1 MTQIQR
7 SLLLMAPAATAYGV
21 VADVKAYAEFLP
33 GCDAVEVLETRMR
46 DDGTSEVVAKVV
58 ASARG
63 VRQEFITTNL
73 CQPFERIQMTLQEGP
88 FERLEG
94 CWTFKALGND
104 GCRVALD
111 LEFVAKGML
120 MKTLGGLAGS
130 VSDRM
135 VDAFAERIQAQG

>member
-21 VADVKAYAEFLP
+21 VADVQAYAEFLP

-111 LEFVAKGML
+111 LSL
-120 MKTLGGLAGS
+120 
-130 VSDRM
+130 
-135 VDAFAERIQAQG
+135 IHI

>member
-7 SLLLMAPAATAYGV
+7 SLLLMVPAATAYGV
-21 VADVKAYAEFLP
+21 VADVQAYAEFLP

>member
-1 MTQIQR
+1 VTQIQR

-21 VADVKAYAEFLP
+21 VADVQAYAEFLP

>member
-21 VADVKAYAEFLP
+21 VADVQAYAEFLP

-130 VSDRM
+130 VSDRI

>member
-1 MTQIQR
+1 MPQIQR

-21 VADVKAYAEFLP
+21 VADVQAYAEFLP

>member
-1 MTQIQR
+1 
-7 SLLLMAPAATAYGV
+7 MAPAATAYGV
-21 VADVKAYAEFLP
+21 VADVQAYAEFLP

>member
-7 SLLLMAPAATAYGV
+7 SLLLMAPVATAYQV
-21 VADVKAYAEFLP
+21 VADVQSYAEFLP
-33 GCDAVEVLETRMR
+33 GCDAVEVLETRKR
-46 DDGTSEVVAKVV
+46 GDGSSEVVARVI

-63 VRQEFITTNL
+63 VRQEFITINL
-73 CQPFERIQMTLQEGP
+73 CQPFARIQMTLQEGP

-94 CWTFKALGND
+94 CWTFKPLGDD

-111 LEFVAKGML
+111 LDFVAKGLL
-120 MKTLGGLAGS
+120 MKTLGGLVGS

-135 VDAFAERIQAQG
+135 VDAFAERIQAQD

>member
-21 VADVKAYAEFLP
+21 VADVQAYAQFLP

-135 VDAFAERIQAQG
+135 VDAFAERI